1 MAVRVTSKKY
11 NEFKEHLRQH
21 ELIHGV
27 QDVANIRNLARTF
40 AGRYSLD
47 HKVIQPLYCCFFTSI
62 CFERNIQL
70 PDDYNDD
77 NYYDPDGLYPDDKE
91 IRKKVRR
98 NELEIQKRSQE
109 LRNYIDERD
118 NTTN

>member
-40 AGRYSLD
+40 AGRYSCYNL
-47 HKVIQPLYCCFFTSI
+47 VY
-62 CFERNIQL
+62 FE
-70 PDDYNDD
+70 
-77 NYYDPDGLYPDDKE
+77 
-91 IRKKVRR
+91 
-98 NELEIQKRSQE
+98 
-109 LRNYIDERD
+109 
-118 NTTN
+118 